1 MILEYFS
8 MPMLPSS
15 HPGGHVIHETT
26 ADPVQGLF
34 PEGQAAPSMAQAS
47 EAEGT
52 HRRLQVP
59 TQKSQKLLYATVR
72 WKKIESRPAL
82 SSDVFVTLKG

>member
-1 MILEYFS
+1 MRA
-8 MPMLPSS
+8 P
-15 HPGGHVIHETT
+15 
-26 ADPVQGLF
+26 ADPAQGLF
-34 PEGQAAPSMAQAS
+34 PEGQAAPSMAQAL

-59 TQKSQKLLYATVR
+59 IEKVKKIAIR
-72 WKKIESRPAL
+72 WKKVDSHPAL

>member
-1 MILEYFS
+1 MRA
-8 MPMLPSS
+8 P
-15 HPGGHVIHETT
+15 
-26 ADPVQGLF
+26 ADPAQGLF
-34 PEGQAAPSMAQAS
+34 PEGQAAPSMAQAL

-59 TQKSQKLLYATVR
+59 IEKV
-72 WKKIESRPAL
+72 KKNYIGKKNDSHPAL

>member
-1 MILEYFS
+1 MR
-8 MPMLPSS
+8 PP
-15 HPGGHVIHETT
+15 
-26 ADPVQGLF
+26 ADPAQGLF

-59 TQKSQKLLYATVR
+59 TEKVTKIAVR
-72 WKKIESRPAL
+72 WKKVESRPAL